1 MGAVGGMVEDL
12 EPSVSLILVLLEI
25 EAPSVEVSEE
35 VSGARTT
42 GSVFFPSEV
51 EARNF
56 RFRCLKLT

>member
-1 MGAVGGMVEDL
+1 MEDL

-42 GSVFFPSEV
+42 GSVFFPSEEV

-56 RFRCLKLT
+56 RFRCLKII